1 MIVNF
6 IIFNFKINDETMKI
20 LSTIDTGKDG
30 SWPSK
35 MREDF
40 IKTKIIENY

>member
-6 IIFNFKINDETMKI
+6 IIFNFKINDEDMKI

>member
-1 MIVNF
+1 
-6 IIFNFKINDETMKI
+6 MKKTYSRI
-20 LSTIDTGKDG
+20 DDSLISFTIDTGKDG